1 MFQFNRG
8 PSGEEAARQA
18 AAERKKPRIRIVAST
33 LLVLLLAVII
43 LSALYA
49 RTRSAKKQLE
59 AALSEAEA
67 QLQLR
72 QDVADALEAQN
83 LEQESLIESLQSKLE
98 SFLNIEEKKPVIT
111 GGQIE
116 EQLGSISELVTQ
128 KYIYTRAARETTNKT
143 WIWDWTMPF
152 SDTSLLV
159 MYDGEI
165 KAGINFSAV
174 KVDVNEDERA
184 ITVTLPP
191 STVVNN
197 NIPQESIEVL
207 EVKESLFN
215 EITFS
220 DYNDFIASQKPAAEE
235 KAIEMGLLADADR
248 EAQMIVKAFLNMI
261 PGIDTYK
268 LTVVTEG

>member
-1 MFQFNRG
+1 MFKFKRDPSAEKNRK
-8 PSGEEAARQA
+8 RT
-18 AAERKKPRIRIVAST
+18 RFRIIASM
-33 LLVLLLAVII
+33 LLILALATII

-49 RTRSAKKQLE
+49 GARRAKKELE
-59 AALSEAEA
+59 EALSEAEA

-72 QDVADALEAQN
+72 QDAANALEAKN
-83 LEQESLIESLQSKLE
+83 SEQESLIESLQSDLE
-98 SFLNIEEKKPVIT
+98 NFLNIEDARPVVT
-111 GGQIE
+111 GDQIE
-116 EQLGSISELVTQ
+116 EQLGAISELVTQ
-128 KYIYTRAARETTNKT
+128 KYIYTRAARETSNKT
-143 WIWDWTMPF
+143 WMWDWTMPF

-159 MYDGEI
+159 MYDGEV

-174 KVDVNEDERA
+174 KVDVNEDERT

-191 STVVNN
+191 STIVNN

-248 EAQMIVKAFLNMI
+248 EAQTIVKAFLNLI
-261 PGIDTYK
+261 PGVSDYK
-268 LTVVTEG
+268 LIVVTEG